1 MRIFFISSYPYIRNI
16 ITLFIVIINDPILSA
31 QMQEYNCPYCP
42 RKSASP
48 GGVRFHVKLT
58 HPEKLE
64 EFNVKYYSKM
74 TDAFKEELP

>member
-1 MRIFFISSYPYIRNI
+1 
-16 ITLFIVIINDPILSA
+16 
-31 QMQEYNCPYCP
+31 MQEYKCPYCT

-64 EFNVKYYSKM
+64 EFNTKYYPKLS
-74 TDAFKEELP
+74 DSFKEERSST

>member
-1 MRIFFISSYPYIRNI
+1 
-16 ITLFIVIINDPILSA
+16 
-31 QMQEYNCPYCP
+31 MQEYNCPYCS

-64 EFNVKYYSKM
+64 EFNAKYYSNM
-74 TDAFKEELP
+74 SDSFKEEHPSA

>member
-1 MRIFFISSYPYIRNI
+1 
-16 ITLFIVIINDPILSA
+16 
-31 QMQEYNCPYCP
+31 MQEYNCPYCP

-64 EFNVKYYSKM
+64 EFNTKYYPKM
-74 TDAFKEELP
+74 ADSFKEERSPT